1 MFFSRPIRTA
11 FIVSVALCSLFTS
24 SCTGL
29 SKINDQATADSSIT
43 VDLDTIFSGIPS
55 GERWLQHLQQDLLPF
70 WTTPAAL
77 EFSTYRCNDGSLVDL
92 DNLCPEL
99 RDPVPG
105 IVWLD
110 REFVR
115 AKARQVFA
123 YGIAFHLTGD
133 LQLLAHM
140 EKGVDILLDAID
152 RDAGGVIS
160 YWQRQ
165 PDGSWSREPS
175 PPQRRSQDMAYA
187 LAGLGFY
194 YYLTRDEAV
203 LKEVLAIKDYIF
215 QTYEDPE
222 WGLLGWVK
230 ETSPDGDQPDQ
241 RELVAQLDQVYG
253 YMLWLTPT
261 LPTEALRRQWYDDL
275 TRLANLMVEQFYSP
289 RVNLFWGAV
298 TRPADKRLGQDH
310 VDFGHSVKTLWLI
323 YQIGK
328 HTDNLAF
335 TSFASERAARIL
347 ELAFDPGTK
356 TWNRRMLPDGSI
368 DTDKE
373 WWIHAELNQTT
384 ATLALLDPAYAR
396 YLPTT
401 YRYWLEVMVDHRHG
415 EIWHM
420 VSGKNNR
427 PVEGFPKQHSWKNAF
442 HSFEHNLVAYLTAQ
456 ELHDLPIVLHFAFET
471 SPVEETI
478 HPYLFQAKL
487 LSLENK
493 GSTQTAT
500 FVDLR

>member
-1 MFFSRPIRTA
+1 MHFPGLTKNIFILLLALSTTLVAGCTTFFNTNNKQTSDTTA
-11 FIVSVALCSLFTS
+11 V
-24 SCTGL
+24 
-29 SKINDQATADSSIT
+29 
-43 VDLDTIFSGIPS
+43 VDIDKVFRDIPS

-77 EFSTYRCNDGSLVDL
+77 EYPTYRCDDGSLVDP
-92 DNLCPEL
+92 DNICTEL
-99 RDPVPG
+99 QDPVPG

-133 LQLLAHM
+133 SQLLAHM
-140 EKGVDILLDAID
+140 EKGVDILRDAID

-165 PDGSWSREPS
+165 TDGSWSREPS
-175 PPQRRSQDMAYA
+175 APQRRSQDMAYA
-187 LAGLGFY
+187 LSGLGFY
-194 YYLTRDEAV
+194 YYLTRDETI
-203 LKEVLAIKDYIF
+203 LNEVLAIKDYIF
-215 QTYEDPE
+215 QTYDDPQ

-230 ETSPDGDQPDQ
+230 EPSPDGDQPDQ

-253 YMLWLTPT
+253 YMLWLAPT
-261 LPTEALRRQWYDDL
+261 LPTEALRQQWYSDL
-275 TRLANLMVEQFYSP
+275 TRLANLMIEQFYSP

-298 TRPADKRLGQDH
+298 TRPSQKRLGQDH

-328 HTDNLAF
+328 LTDNLAF

-347 ELAFDPGTK
+347 EAAFDPETH

-373 WWIHAELNQTT
+373 WWILAELDQVS
-384 ATLALLDPAYAR
+384 ATLALLDPAYGR

-401 YRYWLEVMVDHRHG
+401 YRYWLDVMVDRQHG
-415 EIWHM
+415 GIWHM
-420 VSGKNNR
+420 VSGETNR
-427 PVEGFPKQHSWKNAF
+427 PISGFPKQHSWKNAF
-442 HSFEHNLVAYLTAQ
+442 HSFEHNLVSYMTAQ
-456 ELHDLPIVLHFAFET
+456 ELHDLPIELHFAFQSSPPIET
-471 SPVEETI
+471 V
-478 HPYLFQAKL
+478 HPYFFQARLLKL
-487 LSLENK
+487 EK
-493 GSTQTAT
+493 EGATQTAT